1 MPTITKKIQ
10 PQWQGQLT
18 DYITALAWSPVAEQ
32 FAASAASGEVVFGDG
47 QELIYLQTAHS
58 YSIDCLGYSADGQ
71 WLAAG
76 GQQGKLYIW
85 HHQQLLTT
93 LDYPR
98 TWIDH
103 LAWHPTQPL
112 LAFSTGKQVQLW
124 DALRQKIINTLD
136 FNRSTVAD
144 LAWHPQGDYLAVA
157 GYQGAAVWPWGQGD
171 ESELLAVDT
180 GIHALAWSPTGEYLA
195 GATLD
200 RQLIVARATELEM
213 PWVMRGFPTKIQ
225 QLTWANHH
233 DLVAI
238 SANQAVW
245 WHYDQEDWQSLPPND
260 DSTIQIAC
268 HAQLPLI
275 LSASAAGQLT
285 LTNIKTNETSEIAW
299 LSCTAIAWSS
309 SAPSWVS
316 GNAQGDLILCKC

>member
-1 MPTITKKIQ
+1 MPTITQKIQ

-18 DYITALAWSPVAEQ
+18 DYITAVAWSPVAEQ
-32 FAASAASGEVVFGDG
+32 FAASAASGEVVYGDG
-47 QELIYLQTAHS
+47 QELIYLQPAHH

-71 WLAAG
+71 YLAAG
-76 GQQGKLYIW
+76 GQQGQLSIWSGQKLV
-85 HHQQLLTT
+85 TT
-93 LDYPR
+93 LDYSR
-98 TWIDH
+98 TWIDR

-144 LAWHPQGDYLAVA
+144 LAWHPQGNYLAVA

-180 GIHALAWSPTGEYLA
+180 GIHALAWSPSGEYLA

-213 PWVMRGFPTKIQ
+213 PWVMRGFPAKIQ
-225 QLTWANHH
+225 QLVWADHT
-233 DLVAI
+233 DLVVI

-245 WHYDQEDWQSLPPND
+245 WRYDQEDWQSLPPTDEN
-260 DSTIQIAC
+260 TIQLAY
-268 HAQLPLI
+268 HVQLPLVI
-275 LSASAAGQLT
+275 AASASGLLT
-285 LTNIKTNETSEIAW
+285 LTDLASGEISQLAW
-299 LSCTAIAWSS
+299 PNCTALAWSR
-309 SAPSWVS
+309 SARSWVS
-316 GNAQGDLILCKC
+316 GNAQGDVMLCKC

>member
-1 MPTITKKIQ
+1 VIMPTITKKIQ

-18 DYITALAWSPVAEQ
+18 DYITAVAWSPVAEQ
-32 FAASAASGEVVFGDG
+32 FAASAASGEVVSGDG
-47 QELIYLQTAHS
+47 QELVYLQTAHS

-85 HHQQLLTT
+85 TGQQLVTT

-103 LAWHPTQPL
+103 LAWHPTLPL
-112 LAFSTGKQVQLW
+112 LAFSTGKKVQLW
-124 DALRQKIINTLD
+124 DAVQQKIINTLD

-144 LAWHPQGDYLAVA
+144 LAWRPQGDYLAVA
-157 GYQGAAVWPWGQGD
+157 GYQGAAVGPWQGGD

-180 GIHALAWSPTGEYLA
+180 GIHALAWSRDGEYLA

-200 RQLIVARATELEM
+200 RQLVVARVTELEM

-225 QLTWANHH
+225 QLAWAAS

-238 SANQAVW
+238 SGNQAVW
-245 WHYDQEDWQSLPPND
+245 WHYEDEDWQSLPPTD
-260 DSTIQIAC
+260 ESIIQLAV
-268 HAQLPLI
+268 HARLPL
-275 LSASAAGQLT
+275 LMAASAGVLTWTELETGQALQ
-285 LTNIKTNETSEIAW
+285 
-299 LSCTAIAWSS
+299 LSWPGCTALAWQISER
-309 SAPSWVS
+309 WLVS
-316 GNAQGDLILCKC
+316 GNAQGGLLVCKC